1 MKEHV
6 RLMCDAHP
14 KTKAG
19 EGLNI
24 LNVGYGLGIVRTPS
38 ATPAKAHSPPPS
50 DRRHVSE
57 SYAPTC
63 ISHRDRGAPA
73 GIGAHQETGL

>member
-24 LNVGYGLGIVRTPS
+24 LNIGYGLGIVRPTPFD
-38 ATPAKAHSPPPS
+38 HS
-50 DRRHVSE
+50 
-57 SYAPTC
+57 
-63 ISHRDRGAPA
+63 
-73 GIGAHQETGL
+73 

>member
-1 MKEHV
+1 MMGWEEPLMKEHV

-24 LNVGYGLGIVRTPS
+24 LNIGYGLGIVGPTPINPS
-38 ATPAKAHSPPPS
+38 KIHSLHPS
-50 DRRHVSE
+50 DRRHVSRTHT
-57 SYAPTC
+57 PT
-63 ISHRDRGAPA
+63 HLAYRD
-73 GIGAHQETGL
+73 

>member
-1 MKEHV
+1 MMGWEEPLMKEHV

-24 LNVGYGLGIVRTPS
+24 LNIGYGLGIVSPTPLDS
-38 ATPAKAHSPPPS
+38 AETHILPRST
-50 DRRHVSE
+50 
-57 SYAPTC
+57 TC
-63 ISHRDRGAPA
+63 SKNSRPDPFRIP
-73 GIGAHQETGL
+73 